1 MSNFLV
7 HKDDLASLETIKNS
21 PSAETLVKRARLLL
35 LLHQG
40 KTTAEVSAEVGLAPS
55 TINKWRRAYLNR
67 RMAIFPA
74 PPDVR
79 PSLAVPPPVKKRVT
93 KVASKKFGKKT
104 KGKKMAKKNKRTVA
118 LAKSVKAAIKVLE
131 SGKKKK
137 LGGFKKSKSFK
148 KARKSVEQQKDA
160 AFKLLKRINKG
171 KKVSGVKKQIKGL
184 DKRVKAMASLI
195 KKRAKK

>member
-1 MSNFLV
+1 MSNFLI
-7 HKDDLASLETIKNS
+7 HKDDVAALEAIRDS
-21 PSAETLVKRARLLL
+21 PSTETLVKRARLLL

-40 KTTAEVSAEVGLAPS
+40 KTTAEVSAEVGLATS
-55 TINKWRRAYLNR
+55 TINKWRRAYLDR

-74 PPDVR
+74 PSDVR
-79 PSLAVPPPVKKRVT
+79 PSMVVSPPEKKPVAKI
-93 KVASKKFGKKT
+93 FKKT
-104 KGKKMAKKNKRTVA
+104 VKGKKMAKKDKRTIS

-137 LGGFKKSKSFK
+137 LGSFRKSKPFK
-148 KARKSVEQQKDA
+148 KARKSVEQSKDS
-160 AFKLLKRINKG
+160 AFELLKRINKG

-184 DKRVKAMASLI
+184 DKRVKSMASLI

>member
-1 MSNFLV
+1 MSTFLV

-21 PSAETLVKRARLLL
+21 SSAETLVKRARLLL

-40 KTTAEVSAEVGLAPS
+40 KSTAEVSAEVGLAPS
-55 TINKWRRAYLNR
+55 TINKWRRAYLSR

-74 PPDVR
+74 PPGVR
-79 PSLAVPPPVKKRVT
+79 PSIAVPPPVNKKRT
-93 KVASKKFGKKT
+93 KAVAKNT
-104 KGKKMAKKNKRTVA
+104 KGKKMAKKDKRTVA

-148 KARKSVEQQKDA
+148 KARKSVEQHKDA

-171 KKVSGVKKQIKGL
+171 KNVNGVKKQIKGL

-195 KKRAKK
+195 KKRARK

>member
-7 HKDDLASLETIKNS
+7 HKDDVSALEAIRDS
-21 PSAETLVKRARLLL
+21 SSAETLVKRARLLL
-35 LLHQG
+35 LLHLG
-40 KTTAEVSAEVGLAPS
+40 KATAEVSAEVGLAPS
-55 TINKWRRAYLNR
+55 TINKWRRAYLDR

-74 PPDVR
+74 PSDVR
-79 PSLAVPPPVKKRVT
+79 PSIIVSPPDKKPVKPVVKT
-93 KVASKKFGKKT
+93 IKKSA
-104 KGKKMAKKNKRTVA
+104 KGKKMAKKDKLTVS

-131 SGKKKK
+131 AGKKKK
-137 LGGFKKSKSFK
+137 LGRFRKSKPFK
-148 KARKSVEQQKDA
+148 KARKRVEQHKDS
-160 AFKLLKRINKG
+160 AFELLKRINKG

>member
-1 MSNFLV
+1 MSTFLV

-21 PSAETLVKRARLLL
+21 SSAETLVKRARLLL

-40 KTTAEVSAEVGLAPS
+40 KSTAEVSAEVGLAPS
-55 TINKWRRAYLNR
+55 TINKWRRAYLSR

-74 PPDVR
+74 PPGVR
-79 PSLAVPPPVKKRVT
+79 PSIAVPPPVNKKRT
-93 KVASKKFGKKT
+93 KAVAKNTGKNT
-104 KGKKMAKKNKRTVA
+104 KGKKMAKKDKRTVA

-148 KARKSVEQQKDA
+148 KARKSVEQHKDA

-171 KKVSGVKKQIKGL
+171 KNVNGVKKQIKGL

-195 KKRAKK
+195 KKRARK